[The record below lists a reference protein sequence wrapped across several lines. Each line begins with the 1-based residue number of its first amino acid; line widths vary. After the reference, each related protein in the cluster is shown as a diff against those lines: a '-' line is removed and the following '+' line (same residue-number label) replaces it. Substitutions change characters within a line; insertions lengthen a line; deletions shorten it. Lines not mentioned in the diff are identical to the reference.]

1 MYRAFSR
8 KCVGVTLSATTAF
21 VLALSPV
28 GALGKEVTVGV
39 AGSSSMIA
47 LLAFN
52 VARTKNFIKNRG
64 IDLNV
69 IDFGAGSKG
78 VQAFVTGD
86 VDFVLATAEHSIELR
101 SRGIPAKSVVAL
113 SVAPGIALLVAKP
126 YLSSY
131 KDVTDLVGK
140 NVGVT
145 APGSA
150 AQTFLNFFL
159 RSKGVNPKDV
169 SVLGVGAAGGA
180 VAAIQTGGQLQALV
194 NYDPVISMLEQSGA
208 AQVVIDLRD
217 LKKSR
222 ELLGTD
228 FTFLNLIT
236 NDKYIQANPGTVQE
250 LVSGIVEAL
259 KWMQTATPE
268 QVLAAVPEEFWK
280 ANRDLYLQSIKSN
293 LTGVSPDGQLTLGD
307 MQGVYKILLSQD
319 PNVDVKKVNFADTF
333 DNRFAAKANVDLGER
348 K

>member
-1 MYRAFSR
+1 MSRAFL
-8 KCVGVTLSATTAF
+8 KCVGVALSVTTAF
-21 VLALSPV
+21 VLAFSPI

-52 VARTKNFIKNRG
+52 VARTKNFIKDRG
-64 IDLNV
+64 LDLNV

-101 SRGIPAKSVVAL
+101 SRGIAAKSVVAL
-113 SVAPGIALLVAKP
+113 SKAPGIALLVATP
-126 YLSSY
+126 YVGNY

-140 NVGVT
+140 SVGVT

-150 AQTFLNFFL
+150 TQTFLKFFL
-159 RSKGVNPKDV
+159 RSKGINPNQV

-180 VAAIQTGGQLQALV
+180 VAAMQTGGQLQAMV
-194 NYDPVISMLEQSGA
+194 NYDPVISMLEQTGA
-208 AQVVIDLRD
+208 AKVVIDLRD

-228 FTFLNLIT
+228 FSFLNLIT
-236 NDKYIQANPGTVQE
+236 NDKYIQANPDTVQKI
-250 LVSGIVEAL
+250 VSGIVEAL
-259 KWMQTATPE
+259 KWIQTASPE
-268 QVLAAVPEEFWK
+268 QVLAAVPQEYWK
-280 ANRDLYLQSIKSN
+280 ANRDIYLQSIKSN
-293 LTGVSPDGQLTLGD
+293 LSGVSPDGQLTLSD
-307 MQGVYKILLSQD
+307 MQGVYKILLSED
-319 PNVDVKKVNFADTF
+319 PNVDIKKVDFATTF
-333 DNRFAAKANVDLGER
+333 DNSFVAKANAELGER

>member
-1 MYRAFSR
+1 MSRVFS
-8 KCVGVTLSATTAF
+8 KCVGVALPVMAAF
-21 VLALSPV
+21 ILAFSPV

-52 VARTKNFIKNRG
+52 VARTKHFIKDHG
-64 IDLNV
+64 LDLNV

-101 SRGIPAKSVVAL
+101 SRGIAAKSVVAL
-113 SVAPGIALLVAKP
+113 SKAPGIALLIATP
-126 YLSSY
+126 YLSKY

-140 NVGVT
+140 SVGVT

-150 AQTFLNFFL
+150 TQTFLKFFL
-159 RSKGVNPKDV
+159 RSKGINPNQV

-180 VAAIQTGGQLQALV
+180 VAAMQTGGQLQAMV
-194 NYDPVISMLEQSGA
+194 NYDPVISMLEQTGA
-208 AQVVIDLRD
+208 AKVVIDLRD

-228 FTFLNLIT
+228 FSFLNLIT
-236 NDKYIQANPGTVQE
+236 SDKYIQANPDIVQKI
-250 LVSGIVEAL
+250 VSGIVEAL
-259 KWMQTATPE
+259 KWIQTASPE
-268 QVLAAVPEEFWK
+268 QVLAAVPEEYWK
-280 ANRDLYLQSIKSN
+280 ANRDIYLQSIKSN
-293 LTGVSPDGQLTLGD
+293 LSGVSPDGQLTLSD
-307 MQGVYKILLSQD
+307 MQGVYKILLSED
-319 PNVDVKKVNFADTF
+319 PNVDIKKVDFATTF
-333 DNRFAAKANVDLGER
+333 DNSFVTKANAELGER